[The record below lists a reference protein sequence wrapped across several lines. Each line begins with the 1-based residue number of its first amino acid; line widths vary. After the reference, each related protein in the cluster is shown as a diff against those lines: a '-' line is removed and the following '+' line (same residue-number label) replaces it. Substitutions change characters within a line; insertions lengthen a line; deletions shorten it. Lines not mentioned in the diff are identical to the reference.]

1 MSSTPPRNLNSN
13 SNSGPPPLTRTSRV
27 SGIIADDETPLVDLT
42 PLPISFPSLE
52 INANNN
58 NQSLTSNAPLTS
70 NSYLIDFEKQLKSSE
85 LSQQDKYD
93 LILESDLSDEVK
105 QKLIKTHI
113 FDPKLLG
120 KEVGGTK
127 RRKTKRR
134 KYKKNII
141 KKRKTKKRKYK
152 K

>member
-1 MSSTPPRNLNSN
+1 MSSTPPRNPISN
-13 SNSGPPPLTRTSRV
+13 SNSGPPPLIRRNQL
-27 SGIIADDETPLVDLT
+27 IASDRNEGQWPTE
-42 PLPISFPSLE
+42 FPSLE
-52 INANNN
+52 MNANNN
-58 NQSLTSNAPLTS
+58 QNNLLN
-70 NSYLIDFEKQLKSSE
+70 DFEQQLKSPN
-85 LSQQDKYD
+85 LSQQEKYD

-105 QKLIKTHI
+105 RKLIKTHI
-113 FDPKLLG
+113 FDIKLLN
-120 KEVGGTK
+120 KEVGGAK

>member
-1 MSSTPPRNLNSN
+1 MIRTPPRNPNPN
-13 SNSGPPPLTRTSRV
+13 SNSGPPPLTRIQV
-27 SGIIADDETPLVDLT
+27 SNLIADDDTSPVDLS
-42 PLPISFPSLE
+42 PFPSLPSFPSLE

-58 NQSLTSNAPLTS
+58 NLNG
-70 NSYLIDFEKQLKSSE
+70 FEQQLKSPE
-85 LSQQDKYD
+85 LSQQDKHD
-93 LILESDLSDEVK
+93 LILESGLSDEVK
-105 QKLIKTHI
+105 LRLIKTHI

>member
-1 MSSTPPRNLNSN
+1 MSSTPPRNSNSN
-13 SNSGPPPLTRTSRV
+13 SNSGPPPLIRTSRINW
-27 SGIIADDETPLVDLT
+27 IIEDNETPHFDLT
-42 PLPISFPSLE
+42 PLPLSIPSLPPLSSFG
-52 INANNN
+52 IDTNNN
-58 NQSLTSNAPLTS
+58 NQSLIGNA
-70 NSYLIDFEKQLKSSE
+70 YLNDFEQQLKSPSLPQE
-85 LSQQDKYD
+85 D
-93 LILESDLSDEVK
+93 K
-105 QKLIKTHI
+105 QKLIFETYLTDKEKQQLEKTHI

-120 KEVGGTK
+120 KEVGGAK

>member
-1 MSSTPPRNLNSN
+1 MSSTPPRNPISN
-13 SNSGPPPLTRTSRV
+13 SNSGPPPLIRRNQL
-27 SGIIADDETPLVDLT
+27 IASDHNEGQW
-42 PLPISFPSLE
+42 PIDFPSLE
-52 INANNN
+52 MNANNN
-58 NQSLTSNAPLTS
+58 QNEFLN
-70 NSYLIDFEKQLKSSE
+70 DFEQQLKSPVLPE
-85 LSQQDKYD
+85 QDKYN
-93 LILESDLSDEVK
+93 LILEPDLSDEVK
-105 QKLIKTHI
+105 QRLIKTHI
-113 FDPKLLG
+113 FNAKLLG